1 MAAGRGQIT
10 KGLACQ
16 AKERELGPEAQRN
29 FCRVLSPGSI
39 WMNESIRATFKIT
52 KLKKKGKYTA
62 TAKYSGN
69 KYYTALSK
77 SAKITVL
84 R

>member
-39 WMNESIRATFKIT
+39 WMNESIIGWGYQGGLPGGGQT
-52 KLKKKGKYTA
+52 
-62 TAKYSGN
+62 
-69 KYYTALSK
+69 
-77 SAKITVL
+77 
-84 R
+84 